1 MLCGLNTAN
10 RAIGGGSQLAW
21 IPPAAVLL
29 AEAENV
35 VKEADVA
42 IVCVGLSSELE
53 GEEMRGL
60 NIPGFLGGDRT
71 SLDLP
76 ETQEKL
82 VEAAVAT
89 GKPVIVILTS
99 GSAISAN
106 FAADRANAVLEAWY
120 GGEEAGTAIAE
131 TLAGINN
138 PAGRLTGDV
147 LQERR
152 PTAAV
157 Y

>member
-1 MLCGLNTAN
+1 MPCGSNTNN
-10 RAIGGGSQLAW
+10 RAQVAAAQLAW

-29 AEAENV
+29 AEAEKV
-35 VKEADVA
+35 VKDSDVT

-106 FAADRANAVLEAWY
+106 FAAERANAVLRSLVW
-120 GGEEAGTAIAE
+120 
-131 TLAGINN
+131 
-138 PAGRLTGDV
+138 R
-147 LQERR
+147 
-152 PTAAV
+152 
-157 Y
+157 